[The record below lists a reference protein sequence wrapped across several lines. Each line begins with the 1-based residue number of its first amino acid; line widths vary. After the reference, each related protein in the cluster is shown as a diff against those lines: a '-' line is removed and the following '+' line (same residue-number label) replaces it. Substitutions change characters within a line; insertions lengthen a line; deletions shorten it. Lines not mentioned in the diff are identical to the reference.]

1 MSFTAKQIGGEYKH
15 SLTTNEM
22 PEHKHST
29 VKGLDDGDKPNIT
42 DMYITYQSEV
52 TIPKIPGSYYS
63 AHTMSAGKNGPHN
76 NVQPFI
82 VTYFWKRIK

>member
-15 SLTTNEM
+15 SLTIDEM

-29 VKGLDDGDKPNIT
+29 VKGLDDGDTPNIT
-42 DMYITYQSEV
+42 DMYITYQSEI

-63 AHTMSAGKNGPHN
+63 SHTMASGKNAKHN
-76 NVQPFI
+76 NIQPYL
-82 VTYFWKRIK
+82 VVYFWRRTK